1 MLGALAWS
9 SVDRVAQ
16 QGTQFIIGI
25 ILARLLSPTDYG
37 LMGMVMIFAT
47 LSYVLV
53 EGGLTAALV
62 RTKNITKEHTNT
74 VFYSNLAV
82 STALYL
88 IFFFTAPL
96 LASFFAQPKLVAL
109 IRVTNLAL
117 ICNSL
122 YIVPYGLIER
132 DLDFKKLAKVNF
144 ISTSISG
151 IAGAASAF
159 YGAGVWALVI
169 QQTAYHLIRVI
180 CFYIWQ
186 RWIPNL
192 IFSKQIFKQYASFSI
207 HI

>member
-62 RTKNITKEHTNT
+62 RTKNITREHTNT
-74 VFYSNLAV
+74 VFYSNLIV
-82 STALYL
+82 SVSLYL
-88 IFFFTAPL
+88 LFFFTAPL
-96 LASFFAQPKLVAL
+96 IADFFNQKELIPL

-117 ICNSL
+117 IFNSL

-144 ISTSISG
+144 ISTSIS
-151 IAGAASAF
+151 
-159 YGAGVWALVI
+159 
-169 QQTAYHLIRVI
+169 
-180 CFYIWQ
+180 
-186 RWIPNL
+186 
-192 IFSKQIFKQYASFSI
+192 
-207 HI
+207 